1 MLLFAITGSGE
12 SLLVTARSVSVI
24 TGLDVL
30 ALLLLAVGSL
40 VVVDIE
46 LVVVMVDPFAALEFT
61 FTT

>member
-1 MLLFAITGSGE
+1 M
-12 SLLVTARSVSVI
+12 VTARSVSVI

-46 LVVVMVDPFAALEFT
+46 LDVVMVDPFAALEFT